1 MQWCPCLTYA
11 YNRLIVHMMSHWY
24 LWQVSIWYAE
34 WKKGDEYITDAN
46 RYTCRDKCTY
56 YKKLFIK
63 SILDD
68 FANEPSIHQ
77 EKVLIGQLSYS
88 AYKSRLNVCVS

>member
-1 MQWCPCLTYA
+1 MLNEKKVMNILQMQ
-11 YNRLIVHMMSHWY
+11 
-24 LWQVSIWYAE
+24 
-34 WKKGDEYITDAN
+34 TDTHAGTN
-46 RYTCRDKCTY
+46 VPTI
-56 YKKLFIK
+56 KKLFIK

>member
-1 MQWCPCLTYA
+1 MQ
-11 YNRLIVHMMSHWY
+11 
-24 LWQVSIWYAE
+24 
-34 WKKGDEYITDAN
+34 TDTHAGTN
-46 RYTCRDKCTY
+46 VPTI
-56 YKKLFIK
+56 KKLFIK